1 MRNSVW
7 VSIFRVAIVSIV
19 TSAAVTIPETKA
31 MSNPPKLL
39 ALFSPEK
46 VPAAYAASGYRAF
59 RGILPGLTIKGT
71 LKSITLTSGGKLTI
85 EVAPND
91 RSESHILLAP
101 GGTISPELI
110 AKP

>member
-1 MRNSVW
+1 M
-7 VSIFRVAIVSIV
+7 VSIV
-19 TSAAVTIPETKA
+19 TSSAIAIPETKA
-31 MSNPPKLL
+31 MSKPSKLL

-46 VPAAYAASGYRAF
+46 VPAAYATRGYRAF

-71 LKSITLTSGGKLTI
+71 VQSITLTPGGKLTI

-91 RSESHILLAP
+91 QVEFIPKADAEDRSESHILLVP

>member
-1 MRNSVW
+1 
-7 VSIFRVAIVSIV
+7 
-19 TSAAVTIPETKA
+19 
-31 MSNPPKLL
+31 MSNPSKLF
-39 ALFSPEK
+39 ALFSPEP

-71 LKSITLTSGGKLTI
+71 LKSITLTSGGKITI
-85 EVAPND
+85 EVAPNDQCEFIPKTDPGD